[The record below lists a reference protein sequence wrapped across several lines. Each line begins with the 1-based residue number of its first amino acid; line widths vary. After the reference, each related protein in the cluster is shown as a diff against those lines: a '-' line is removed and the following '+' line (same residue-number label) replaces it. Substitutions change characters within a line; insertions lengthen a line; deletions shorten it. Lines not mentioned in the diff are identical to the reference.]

1 MGAPK
6 VSAWAQISKVY
17 PHERSKSLL
26 QLSFKRY
33 QKYHKTGSFLIFA
46 CKFVWNY
53 SVILKAKR
61 TNLALLIQINYFSLE
76 FYPNSPK
83 LTYLSIRKVRHR
95 CKRAS
100 KWLLLCILPFTWTW
114 LLVVAQQN
122 GLFSSNLR
130 ILHDISSSLKY
141 YKTHIFIGLVL
152 PFFAV

>member
-17 PHERSKSLL
+17 PHERWKSPL

-61 TNLALLIQINYFSLE
+61 TNLAPLIQINYFSLE
-76 FYPNSPK
+76 FYPNPPK
-83 LTYLSIRKVRHR
+83 LTYLSMFVSGVKVRQ
-95 CKRAS
+95 
-100 KWLLLCILPFTWTW
+100 KWLLLRVLAFTWTW
-114 LLVVAQQN
+114 LLVVTPQN

-130 ILHDISSSLKY
+130 ILRDISSSLKY